1 MATLT
6 AQKIEETGLT
16 ISAYTACTSGGDD
29 FVNTGVE
36 FIQVQNN
43 HASATRTVTVAATT
57 AQIDDAT
64 YGTLKKVNVTKTI
77 AATQSMFFGPFKM
90 LAFNNDSGKVAI
102 TYSDAAADMK
112 IIVIYLDKQ

>member
-6 AQKIEETGLT
+6 PQKIEETGLT
-16 ISAYTACTSGGDD
+16 ISAYTACASGGDD

-43 HASATRTVTVAATT
+43 HASATRTVTIAVTT

-64 YGTLKKVNVTKTI
+64 YGILKKVNVTKI
-77 AATQSMFFGPFKM
+77 IPATQSMFFGPFKM
-90 LAFNNDSGKVAI
+90 LAFNNANGKIAI
-102 TYSDAAADMK
+102 TYSDSAADMK
-112 IIVIYLDKQ
+112 IIVIYLDK